1 MVSIGDVEEVMVTHV
16 VDPEHFHCQLSKTAP
31 QLDALMESLD
41 KHYSALG
48 EEEELLMAVSLGKHC
63 VAKYSADQDWYR
75 AQITGIVFIKQ
86 VSGTLFNKTTFMFV
100 LVSIN
105 YMQF

>member
-31 QLDALMESLD
+31 QLDTLMESLD

-48 EEEELLMAVSLGKHC
+48 EDEELLTTFSLGKHC

-86 VSGTLFNKTTFMFV
+86 VSGTL
-100 LVSIN
+100 
-105 YMQF
+105 